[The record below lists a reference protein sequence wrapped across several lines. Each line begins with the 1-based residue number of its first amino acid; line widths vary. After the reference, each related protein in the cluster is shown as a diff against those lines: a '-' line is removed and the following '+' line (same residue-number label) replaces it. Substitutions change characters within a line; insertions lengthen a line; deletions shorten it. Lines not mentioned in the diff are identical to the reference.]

1 MYLSLYLDTVLTHRF
16 TMIKCWTH
24 RCSLSSHPSVQ
35 RLCFVIGREDVDI
48 RGLIIS
54 IHPEDVSVIG
64 AAAADIQRTF
74 TRIILSVT
82 VVYGSHMKNMKT
94 AYSCTVVTL
103 FLFLE
108 CSDHKLNN
116 TITA

>member
-1 MYLSLYLDTVLTHRF
+1 MLHRQVF
-16 TMIKCWTH
+16 AFFP
-24 RCSLSSHPSVQ
+24 SLSATTLFCHWTK
-35 RLCFVIGREDVDI
+35 DVDI

-74 TRIILSVT
+74 TRIILRVT
-82 VVYGSHMKNMKT
+82 FVYGSHMKNMK
-94 AYSCTVVTL
+94 AYGCTVVTL

-108 CSDHKLNN
+108 CSDHKLSN